1 MADHAPRDD
10 SGDVEVDS
18 TAVAAAFGLPVA
30 FFRTEL
36 RRGNVRGTV
45 ERGVGADAGR
55 HRLVFRYRGQ
65 RRVLIRQ
72 PDGHLVPEEPE
83 SGAPPCQ
90 S

>member
-1 MADHAPRDD
+1 MADNDPRDD
-10 SGDVEVDS
+10 TGDVEVDS
-18 TAVAAAFGLPVA
+18 TAVAAAFGLPLA

-72 PDGHLVPEEPE
+72 PDGRLVPEEPDG
-83 SGAPPCQ
+83 SAPPCR